1 MKRNTKIAVV
11 MLVALLGAVAILV
24 VSCSSGMK
32 GSAPMGEMALMS
44 TGGATPPNDA
54 AYDAM
59 FFKNYGVN
67 PFIDTD
73 DERLSTFAV
82 DVDTGAYTIC
92 RRYLKDGHM
101 PPDEAVRA
109 EEFINYFDYHYA
121 PPTGDAFA
129 IYLDGAPSRFSNGKY
144 QLLRIGIKGR
154 VIEAT
159 ERKNANLVFVIDT
172 SGSMEREDRL
182 ELVKKALRLLVNQ
195 LRDEDRIG
203 IIEYGTSARKVLDS
217 TTLEDKDEII
227 SAIESLRPNGST
239 NAEEGI
245 VMGYKMAE
253 KVFDPERINRVIL
266 CSDGVA
272 NVGNTGAD
280 SIFKRIEAMSK
291 KGIFLSTI
299 GFGMGNYNDV
309 LLEQLGDKGNGH
321 YAYVDT
327 LEEAKRIFVENLTG
341 TLQVIARDV
350 KVQVDFNPDVVARFR
365 LIGYEN
371 RRLENEQFRD
381 DKVDGG
387 EIGAGYSVTA
397 LYEIKYQKDAA
408 PGRVAT
414 LYVRYKDPDAQPDA
428 EAHEVN
434 REISAGD
441 FAESFDAA
449 SPEFKLA
456 AAVTEFAEIMRK
468 SYWARGSKFS
478 DVMPVIREVLDARGD
493 DADIIELLDLVSK
506 AHKMSPDEVTV
517 DHKDGAQEDSE

>member
-1 MKRNTKIAVV
+1 
-11 MLVALLGAVAILV
+11 
-24 VSCSSGMK
+24 
-32 GSAPMGEMALMS
+32 
-44 TGGATPPNDA
+44 
-54 AYDAM
+54 
-59 FFKNYGVN
+59 
-67 PFIDTD
+67 
-73 DERLSTFAV
+73 
-82 DVDTGAYTIC
+82 
-92 RRYLKDGHM
+92 
-101 PPDEAVRA
+101 
-109 EEFINYFDYHYA
+109 
-121 PPTGDAFA
+121 
-129 IYLDGAPSRFSNGKY
+129 
-144 QLLRIGIKGR
+144 
-154 VIEAT
+154 
-159 ERKNANLVFVIDT
+159 
-172 SGSMEREDRL
+172 MEREDRL
-182 ELVKKALRLLVNQ
+182 ELVKKALRLLVDQ
-195 LRDEDRIG
+195 LRDDDRIG
-203 IIEYGTSARKVLDS
+203 IVEYGTSARKVLDP
-217 TTLEDKDEII
+217 TALEDKDEII
-227 SAIESLRPNGST
+227 SAIESLHPNGST
-239 NAEEGI
+239 NAEDGI

-291 KGIFLSTI
+291 KGIFLSTV

-309 LLEQLGDKGNGH
+309 LMEQLGDKGNGH

-341 TLQVIARDV
+341 TLQVIAKDV

-397 LYEIKYQKDAA
+397 LYEIKYQKDAT

-414 LYVRYKDPDAQPDA
+414 LYVRYKDPDAEPDA
-428 EAHEVN
+428 KAHEVN

-506 AHKMSPDEVTV
+506 AHSLSPDEVTV
-517 DHKDGAQEDSE
+517 EHKDGAQEDSE